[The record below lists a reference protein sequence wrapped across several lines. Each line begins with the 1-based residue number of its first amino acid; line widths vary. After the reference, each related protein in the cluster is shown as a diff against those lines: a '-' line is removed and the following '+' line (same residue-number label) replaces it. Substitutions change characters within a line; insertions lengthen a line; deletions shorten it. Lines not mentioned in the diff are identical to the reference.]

1 MIQGVS
7 PPSRAFLHSCRPDLT
22 AGRNAGLLPGVPRIR
37 RFLVAAMLGLGTV
50 LAVAL
55 PATADSPPACR
66 YDDVLT
72 GHRGYDEWQKTLVD
86 TIYMVGR
93 DYVPPNLR
101 PVSDA
106 GLTGTGSVRNL
117 VIDDLRAM
125 ATAAAAAGAPLAVQS
140 AYRSYDQQASVFN
153 GWVRSDG
160 LQAALLASA
169 RPGHSEHQ
177 LGVTL
182 DLRSLGGPAP
192 WLVGDWA
199 TTAAGAWMQ
208 AHGWEYGFVM
218 SYPRAFS
225 PQDTCY
231 QYEPWHYRY
240 VGRAEAELVT
250 SQGISLRDYLWSL
263 GGNPVVAPGPAI
275 TPAPTPA
282 RTAIPTPSPTPT
294 PVVTPSPSP
303 TPSPTPTPML
313 SARATPTN
321 EPSPA
326 PTDGPADPKPTELG
340 TVLVAG
346 VALAGVLGVALWAWG
361 RRRAS

>member
-1 MIQGVS
+1 M
-7 PPSRAFLHSCRPDLT
+7 
-22 AGRNAGLLPGVPRIR
+22 PRIR
-37 RFLVAAMLGLGTV
+37 RILVAAPLGLGIA
-50 LAVAL
+50 LALAL
-55 PATADSPPACR
+55 PVAADPPPACR

-72 GHRGYDEWQKTLVD
+72 GHRGYDQWSNTLVD

-106 GLTGTGSVRNL
+106 GLTGTGSVRSL

-125 ATAAAAAGAPLAVQS
+125 AAAAAAAGAPLAVQS

-153 GWVRSDG
+153 GWVQRDG

-192 WLVGDWA
+192 WQVGDWA

-225 PQDTCY
+225 PRDTCY

-240 VGRAEAELVT
+240 VSRAEAALVT
-250 SQGISLRDYLWSL
+250 SQGVSLRDYLWSL
-263 GGNPVVAPGPAI
+263 GGNPVVAPGPAS
-275 TPAPTPA
+275 TAAPTP
-282 RTAIPTPSPTPT
+282 RPTAPPT
-294 PVVTPSPSP
+294 PVVTPTPSLPPTPQPTASPSP
-303 TPSPTPTPML
+303 PITPTGQ
-313 SARATPTN
+313 
-321 EPSPA
+321 PSPA
-326 PTDGPADPKPTELG
+326 ATETPSIPGATETSTPTTIAIA
-340 TVLVAG
+340 VAG
-346 VALAGVLGVALWAWG
+346 MLGIALWAWG
-361 RRRAS
+361 RRRPG